1 MSKQRKNAV
10 DNSKATEVSPEVW
23 APAQTLYNA
32 SELFLTPADIGDA
45 AQLLSITDEQI
56 HVEFAEC
63 LQTIARQYWRQH
75 LDARRPPAA
84 WYREHVA
91 QIQMNIEA
99 ALALLRSAK
108 GTALSQL
115 KFRTYQ
121 RMGRP
126 LRGLEK
132 TDPCSV
138 ECILD
143 DFVATCNS
151 CTFTATRG
159 APKKNDI
166 KTAAASLRKVWIQF
180 TGKHFPLNL
189 SMADNRKDRAGL
201 LANDQAPDDIFTSPG
216 PRFVQVIMQRIDS
229 KVSDAA
235 IRTALR
241 DASVNT

>member
-63 LQTIARQYWRQH
+63 LQSIARQYWRQH

-115 KFRTYQ
+115 KFVLTSAWDVPSEGSRKQTLVLSSASWTTLWLRVTRVRSQPHEERQ
-121 RMGRP
+121 RKMILKR
-126 LRGLEK
+126 LRLRCAKSGYNSLENI
-132 TDPCSV
+132 S
-138 ECILD
+138 
-143 DFVATCNS
+143 
-151 CTFTATRG
+151 
-159 APKKNDI
+159 
-166 KTAAASLRKVWIQF
+166 
-180 TGKHFPLNL
+180 H
-189 SMADNRKDRAGL
+189 
-201 LANDQAPDDIFTSPG
+201 
-216 PRFVQVIMQRIDS
+216 
-229 KVSDAA
+229 
-235 IRTALR
+235 
-241 DASVNT
+241 